1 MSGGSFSKD
10 WQMACP
16 VRISTFTMGWFSP
29 LPRYAPYGTQTMP
42 YGYGSK
48 PTVPKWYPNEFCWCN
63 WMAMENVFFPQSYG
77 KSIGNLT
84 HPHIQSSVEAGA
96 VVIVPVVQV
105 FLDAIDLA
113 DQLKASDFQILQTY
127 YVNITRTF
135 GYVWRNCLL
144 VQMFN

>member
-1 MSGGSFSKD
+1 MPCANLHLHHGLVLTIASLRALWNPNNAIWLWVK
-10 WQMACP
+10 
-16 VRISTFTMGWFSP
+16 TN
-29 LPRYAPYGTQTMP
+29 GTQM
-42 YGYGSK
+42 
-48 PTVPKWYPNEFCWCN
+48 VPKWYPNEFCWCN

>member
-1 MSGGSFSKD
+1 
-10 WQMACP
+10 
-16 VRISTFTMGWFSP
+16 MGWFSP
-29 LPRYAPYGTQTMP
+29 LPRYAPHGTQTMP

-48 PTVPKWYPNEFCWCN
+48 PTVPKWYPNGTQTSFVGVAGWL
-63 WMAMENVFFPQSYG
+63 WKMFFFPQSYG

-113 DQLKASDFQILQTY
+113 DQLKASDFQIIQTY